1 MEASCCRSQKWGRK
15 GVPRGSGT
23 QFKPHHDH
31 LCIRHCARGE
41 WWGAERKEEVW
52 DHRVGQQRIGEGVLH
67 RPIALPPNNLSHLC
81 LPQAWPRAGIF

>member
-52 DHRVGQQRIGEGVLH
+52 GQQRIGEGVLH
-67 RPIALPPNNLSHLC
+67 RPMPYYPTT
-81 LPQAWPRAGIF
+81 